1 MIRVLIV
8 DDHPVVRRGLKQI
21 IDYEEDMT
29 TAGEAGD
36 GHAVA
41 SLVTA
46 SKPDVVVLD
55 LSMPGMSGI
64 EVLAHLR
71 VDHPGL
77 PVLIL
82 SAQPADEMAVRAL
95 RAGASGYLN
104 KEMAPEE
111 LVTAVRRVASGRKYV
126 TEALGELLADSLRS
140 TGQPLPHTTL
150 SDREYQV
157 LLMIGSGKTV
167 SEIAYEIGLSVKTA
181 STYRTRILEKMSLRN
196 NAELMHYVIR
206 HSLTPNP

>member
-8 DDHPVVRRGLKQI
+8 DDHPVVRRGLRQI
-21 IDYEEDMT
+21 IDQEEDMA

-36 GHAVA
+36 GPSVA
-41 SLVTA
+41 ALAA
-46 SKPDVVVLD
+46 SCKPDVVVLD
-55 LSMPGMSGI
+55 LSLPGMSGI
-64 EVLAHLR
+64 EVLARLK

-126 TEALGELLADSLRS
+126 TEALGELLADSLRTAS
-140 TGQPLPHTTL
+140 QPLPHATL

-167 SEIAYEIGLSVKTA
+167 SEIAYKIGLSVKTA

-196 NAELMHYVIR
+196 NAELMHYVMR
-206 HSLTPNP
+206 HALTPDR

>member
-21 IDYEEDMT
+21 IDHEEDMA

-36 GHAVA
+36 GHGVAALVA
-41 SLVTA
+41 S

-64 EVLAHLR
+64 EVLARLR
-71 VDHPGL
+71 ADHPAL

-111 LVTAVRRVASGRKYV
+111 LVIAVRRVASGRKYV
-126 TEALGELLADSLRS
+126 TEALGELLADSLRT
-140 TGQPLPHTTL
+140 TGQPLPHTSL

-206 HSLTPNP
+206 HSLTPNL